1 MYKFQL
7 YHLVK
12 INLSSVDLNLLVA
25 FDILIREQN
34 LSHAADKLGLTQ
46 LAMSKRPNRLRSLF
60 GDELL
65 VRTSKGMK
73 PTARALELVEP
84 IRIAL
89 KQIQVTI
96 DGCTEFEPNYRRE
109 LCGSLRQIS
118 LPLALFPS

>member
-1 MYKFQL
+1 M
-7 YHLVK
+7 
-12 INLSSVDLNLLVA
+12 NLSSVDLNLSVA
-25 FDILIREQN
+25 FDILIKEQN

-46 LAMSKRPNRLRSLF
+46 PAMSKRLTRLRSLF

-89 KQIQVTI
+89 KQIEVAI
-96 DGCTEFEPNYRRE
+96 DGCTEFEP
-109 LCGSLRQIS
+109 
-118 LPLALFPS
+118 